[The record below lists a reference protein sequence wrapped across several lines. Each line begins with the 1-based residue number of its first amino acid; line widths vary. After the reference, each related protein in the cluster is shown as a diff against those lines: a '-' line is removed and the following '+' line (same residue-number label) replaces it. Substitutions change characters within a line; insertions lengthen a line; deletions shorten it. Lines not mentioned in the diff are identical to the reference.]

1 MPGDQNSDTPHSLGL
16 FSSIKRDAEETEPL
30 VSSNSEDK
38 RRHIQKRNED
48 DPSIKRS
55 RMGSFATFFAIIK
68 AYTTMN
74 IFFMPIGFKEGGW
87 LFSPFALIFACF
99 FEAICAIKLC
109 KAARQ
114 VGIYNYPDLVAYTFG

>member
-1 MPGDQNSDTPHSLGL
+1 
-16 FSSIKRDAEETEPL
+16 
-30 VSSNSEDK
+30 
-38 RRHIQKRNED
+38 
-48 DPSIKRS
+48 
-55 RMGSFATFFAIIK
+55 MGSFATFFAIIK

-99 FEAICAIKLC
+99 FEATCAIKLC

-114 VGIYNYPDLVAYTFG
+114 TGIYNYPDLVAYTFG